1 MTTKTQ
7 QYKPGDHPIWDRKL
21 TDADKKEIQRLMDAN
36 PVIDYLIAETIVL
49 MPPARLKEICDDH
62 RMNPKEPEP
71 ARVFTEEELKGG
83 RILSDEEQKEIELE
97 REIKDQERKDLYDKM
112 QKEKEQ

>member
-1 MTTKTQ
+1 MTTKAEL
-7 QYKPGDHPIWDRKL
+7 YKPGEHPIWDRKL
-21 TDADKKEIQRLMDAN
+21 NEKDKKEIQRLMDSN
-36 PVIDYLIAETIVL
+36 PVIDYLLAETIVL

-71 ARVFTEEELKGG
+71 PRVFTEEELKGG
-83 RILSDEEQKEIELE
+83 RVLSDEEQKEIELE
-97 REIKDQERKDLYDKM
+97 REKVDQERKDLYDKM

>member
-1 MTTKTQ
+1 MTDAQK
-7 QYKPGDHPIWDRKL
+7 YKPGEHPIWDRKL
-21 TDADKKEIQRLMDAN
+21 TAADKKEIQRLMDSN
-36 PVIDYLIAETIVL
+36 PVIDYMLAETIVL
-49 MPPARLKEICDDH
+49 MPPARLKEICDDR

-112 QKEKEQ
+112 QKEKVR